1 LPMPSWLFFEM
12 PLVSPHSALSSGHD
26 ESFTDRHNMA
36 RGISSIATTAM
47 VAGAIGFG
55 AGVYLV
61 PNEKA
66 DQFRTMVDG
75 GLGAI
80 YRVVHADKANRDVAP
95 SESSQT
101 KPPGETSRI
110 EAQPDVPAQPRADAQ
125 CDPGDPACG
134 GGLPVDAAAPPA
146 ITDHDAAA
154 SSSSPPEQDDR
165 PSGAL
170 TTDPYEAPGISD
182 RDTQSSSP
190 PEQDD
195 RPSHALN
202 SDPSGIA
209 PPNSSPNIET
219 DAPTPVA
226 PETPKKK
233 HPAKKMKPKSSPSE

>member
-1 LPMPSWLFFEM
+1 MPSWLFFEM

-110 EAQPDVPAQPRADAQ
+110 EA
-125 CDPGDPACG
+125 
-134 GGLPVDAAAPPA
+134 
-146 ITDHDAAA
+146 
-154 SSSSPPEQDDR
+154 
-165 PSGAL
+165 
-170 TTDPYEAPGISD
+170 
-182 RDTQSSSP
+182 
-190 PEQDD
+190 
-195 RPSHALN
+195 
-202 SDPSGIA
+202 
-209 PPNSSPNIET
+209 
-219 DAPTPVA
+219 
-226 PETPKKK
+226 
-233 HPAKKMKPKSSPSE
+233 